1 MNSRKA
7 FMGLGSTA
15 ALFGM
20 ALAFRKTRGLPRY
33 LLGVAGLET
42 LRRVFKRDTGSTQRD
57 PVDIN
62 SEQSFPA
69 SDPPSWAA
77 R

>member
-1 MNSRKA
+1 MNSKKA
-7 FMGLGSTA
+7 FMGLGSAA
-15 ALFGM
+15 ALLGM
-20 ALAFRKTRGLPRY
+20 ALTFRKTRGLPRY

-42 LRRVFKRDTGSTQRD
+42 LRRVFKRNTGATQRD
-57 PVDIN
+57 PVDVN

>member
-1 MNSRKA
+1 
-7 FMGLGSTA
+7 MGLGSTA
-15 ALFGM
+15 ALLGM

-33 LLGVAGLET
+33 LLGVAGLDT